1 MQDKIKIVAATGN
14 KGKLKEIQ
22 EILSDFE
29 IVSMKDLGIS
39 IDIEENGETFKEN
52 AYIKA
57 LAISKITNLPVISD
71 DSGLSVDALSG
82 RPGIY
87 TARFAGENATD
98 DENIEKLL
106 FELKNV
112 ASDKRTARF
121 VSVVCLVMPDGKA
134 YYGEGACA
142 GIIIDEKRGE
152 NGFGY
157 DPVFYV
163 PEFKRTFAELS
174 PDEKNSISHR
184 KKALDDLKE
193 KIKDVF

>member
-29 IVSMKDLGIS
+29 IVSMKELGVTA
-39 IDIEENGETFKEN
+39 DIEENGETFKEN

-57 LAISKITNLPVISD
+57 EAISKITNLPVISD

-98 DENIEKLL
+98 DENIEKLI

-112 ASDKRTARF
+112 ENDKRTACF
-121 VSVVCLVMPDGKA
+121 VSVVCLVMPDGRTI
-134 YYGEGACA
+134 YGEGICE
-142 GIIIDEKRGE
+142 GIIIDEKKGE

-174 PDEKNSISHR
+174 SDEKNSISHR
-184 KKALDDLKE
+184 KKALDDLKA